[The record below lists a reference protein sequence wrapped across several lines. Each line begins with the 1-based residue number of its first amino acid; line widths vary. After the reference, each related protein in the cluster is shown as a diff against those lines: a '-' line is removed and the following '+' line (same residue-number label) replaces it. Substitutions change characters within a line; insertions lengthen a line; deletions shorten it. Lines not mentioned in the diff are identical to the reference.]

1 LWIFHGYLRHD
12 GVYKWLPLEL
22 LLVWI
27 LGIVA
32 ELAWVSERYTISD
45 EGIEHSGLWGGTRL
59 SWSKVL
65 FWECIP
71 KETGKERIVIFGEGK
86 RLVVRGDFA
95 DYPKLKQALEA
106 YLHLVDRSH
115 SQVKEGWNKVQQS
128 NRASSSG
135 FIKGLGNLRVW
146 IIRLFLYQYWIGLGL
161 LGVYALLAKRNPHL
175 ASFAPMIGL
184 LVLNLYIVLWM
195 IWSFG
200 ERLLN
205 HYLDFELQRV
215 YLERDGLPLVLE
227 ISQEGGYGDRVTI
240 VEAFWVLGECLRN
253 ERVKLSE
260 AQRETIYDWL
270 WEVSFSEPLLERIL
284 DWVVE
289 EQDRHALPY
298 LEELRK
304 ERELNQRI
312 RQKLDACY
320 QLLAKDI
327 A

>member
-1 LWIFHGYLRHD
+1 MQ
-12 GVYKWLPLEL
+12 K
-22 LLVWI
+22 
-27 LGIVA
+27 
-32 ELAWVSERYTISD
+32 
-45 EGIEHSGLWGGTRL
+45 
-59 SWSKVL
+59 
-65 FWECIP
+65 
-71 KETGKERIVIFGEGK
+71 
-86 RLVVRGDFA
+86 
-95 DYPKLKQALEA
+95 
-106 YLHLVDRSH
+106 
-115 SQVKEGWNKVQQS
+115 S
-128 NRASSSG
+128 NRASPSG

-146 IIRLFLYQYWIGLGL
+146 LIRLFLYQYWIGLGL
-161 LGVYALLAKRNPHL
+161 LGVYALLAKRNRHL
-175 ASFAPMIGL
+175 TSFAPMIGL

-215 YLERDGLPLVLE
+215 CLERDRDGLPLVLE
-227 ISQEGGYGDRVTI
+227 ILQEGGYGDGVTV
-240 VEAFWVLGECLRN
+240 VEATWVLAECLQH
-253 ERVKLSE
+253 ERVELSE

-270 WEVSFSEPLLERIL
+270 LEVSFSEPLLERLL

-298 LEELRK
+298 LEALKK
-304 ERELNQRI
+304 EKELNQRI